1 MGNTDAS
8 TGVNEMLR
16 LTESVGPLTI
26 FVDLILRL
34 TPPAPMWSIGNTIDE
49 MCCIEAT

>member
-34 TPPAPMWSIGNTIDE
+34 TRPAALLSMCNTIDE